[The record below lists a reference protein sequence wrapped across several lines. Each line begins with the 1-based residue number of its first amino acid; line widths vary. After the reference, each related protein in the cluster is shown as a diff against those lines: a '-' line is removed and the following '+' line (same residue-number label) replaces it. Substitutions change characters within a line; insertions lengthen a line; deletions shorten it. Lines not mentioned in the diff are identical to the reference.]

1 MYREVMAADQY
12 AHSAHA
18 DSKVTAY
25 NDAVLD
31 YNKEKI
37 SKKKEFKKTQLLS
50 AYPDSHVTIEGVKY
64 VVPNPYRARYIRQ
77 NYTSG
82 APATFFNPNPT
93 TKDFPYAAKVR
104 SQNAALIN
112 TLSFDEIMMDKDMTI
127 AFLEALWFC
136 GRNPTL
142 EGERCTPAKVIAELR
157 QFEKVKMEDLK
168 YKVNKEV
175 TKEHHWAQ
183 LKMWMDKVIGLLG
196 DETFPKYARVVSPSS
211 VSARPPSLPVSP
223 SSGGGK
229 PLPGLLDATSGGGK
243 PLPGLLDP
251 SAGLPGG
258 GKPLLGLLDPS
269 AGLPGDSETEEAK
282 AARLAREA
290 KKAAEEAAE
299 EAARKAKKGPP
310 IPLNIPIINP
320 GFRPGAPLRP
330 TPGLGFRLPLVGLL
344 AKV

>member
-1 MYREVMAADQY
+1 
-12 AHSAHA
+12 
-18 DSKVTAY
+18 
-25 NDAVLD
+25 
-31 YNKEKI
+31 
-37 SKKKEFKKTQLLS
+37 
-50 AYPDSHVTIEGVKY
+50 
-64 VVPNPYRARYIRQ
+64 
-77 NYTSG
+77 
-82 APATFFNPNPT
+82 
-93 TKDFPYAAKVR
+93 
-104 SQNAALIN
+104 
-112 TLSFDEIMMDKDMTI
+112 
-127 AFLEALWFC
+127 
-136 GRNPTL
+136 
-142 EGERCTPAKVIAELR
+142 
-157 QFEKVKMEDLK
+157 MEDLK

-183 LKMWMDKVIGLLG
+183 LKLWMDKVIGLLG

-211 VSARPPSLPVSP
+211 VTARPPSLPVLP

-229 PLPGLLDATSGGGK
+229 PLL
-243 PLPGLLDP
+243 GLLDP

-290 KKAAEEAAE
+290 KKAAEEAAKKAAE
-299 EAARKAKKGPP
+299 EAAKKAKKGPP

>member
-12 AHSAHA
+12 AHSVHT
-18 DSKVTAY
+18 DSTVTAY
-25 NDAVLD
+25 NKAVLEH
-31 YNKEKI
+31 KSEKD

-50 AYPDSHVTIEGVKY
+50 TYPDSHVTIEGVKY
-64 VVPNPYRARYIRQ
+64 VVPNPYRAQTVRQSYI
-77 NYTSG
+77 SG

-93 TKDFPYAAKVR
+93 DYPYAAKVR

-112 TLSFDEIMMDKDMTI
+112 QLSFEEIMMDKDMTI

-168 YKVNKEV
+168 YKENKET

-183 LKMWMDKVIGLLG
+183 MKQWMDKVIGLLS
-196 DETFPKYARVVSPSS
+196 DDVFPKYTRTVSASS
-211 VSARPPSLPVSP
+211 VTAGGSA
-223 SSGGGK
+223 
-229 PLPGLLDATSGGGK
+229 GLLSVPLDA
-243 PLPGLLDP
+243 

-258 GKPLLGLLDPS
+258 LLSGGKGGKGGDLLG
-269 AGLPGDSETEEAK
+269 GGESESDK
-282 AARLAREA
+282 AARLAREKAAEAA
-290 KKAAEEAAE
+290 KKAAEA
-299 EAARKAKKGPP
+299 AKKAGKLPP

-330 TPGLGFRLPLVGLL
+330 TPGLGFRLPVVRQL
-344 AKV
+344 AKGLAT